1 LRGITLY
8 FINTYNVIWGL
19 TLIGIFFVDIFGK
32 TCIICNYMK
41 TIILSD
47 FDGTITKRDT
57 LVKLLNAYAPA
68 SWHKIEKLVKAGKM
82 GSRVA
87 LRKEFALFYI
97 NKTKY
102 TNFLKK
108 KIKIDPAFKQFL
120 RLIRKKGIKLVILSG
135 GFSLNVKVILK
146 QYKIGRIPFYAN
158 DLLFRKN
165 RFEVRYPYPSDG
177 CSKCGNCKKRH
188 LLKFKNKGYYI
199 IYIGDSTTD
208 RCPIKEAD
216 LVFAKWEL
224 EKYCRKRKIPYI
236 PYNTFKDVR
245 DYLIRN

>member
-1 LRGITLY
+1 
-8 FINTYNVIWGL
+8 V
-19 TLIGIFFVDIFGK
+19 
-32 TCIICNYMK
+32 K

-57 LVKLLNAYAPA
+57 LVKLLNVYAPA

-97 NKTKY
+97 NKAKY

-108 KIKIDPAFKQFL
+108 KIKIDPAFKSFL
-120 RLIRKKGIKLVILSG
+120 RFIKKKGIKFVILSG

-146 QYKIGRIPFYAN
+146 QYGIRRISFYAN

-165 RFEVRYPYPSDG
+165 RFEVKYPHPSDG
-177 CSKCGNCKKRH
+177 CNKCGNCKKRH
-188 LLKFKNKGYYI
+188 LLNFKNKGYYI

-236 PYNTFKDVR
+236 PYNTFGDIR